1 MAKSHW
7 LINPKRT
14 EVKRFIKND
23 KRIDGV
29 FEYMFVDTGKI
40 VGVLGKEPPVIT
52 TTVSVDIDLAREIYE
67 RLISQGWR
75 KTEEVW
81 RKKRYLVLFSRN
93 LLLLNLLNCGRVT
106 RLKSYQATLHLE
118 LELYLSYLHL
128 RDLYK
133 IQFQLEFF
141 SCKLL

>member
-14 EVKRFIKND
+14 EVKRFLKNE
-23 KRIDGV
+23 KSVDGV
-29 FEYMFVDTGKI
+29 FEYMFVDTGEI
-40 VGVLGKEPPVIT
+40 VGVLGKKSPVMT

-81 RKKRYLVLFSRN
+81 LKKEN
-93 LLLLNLLNCGRVT
+93 
-106 RLKSYQATLHLE
+106 
-118 LELYLSYLHL
+118 
-128 RDLYK
+128 
-133 IQFQLEFF
+133 
-141 SCKLL
+141 